1 MNNIKDNSSALTA
14 LCTLTSYRQLL
25 TLKLKAAQTFTAET
39 VTDFDTGLQ
48 IKILAPEK
56 YRNTLN
62 GAILYQNYPL
72 MACAADADKDLIIL
86 PVPYFADKKTNLV
99 LRVYNHTTSDITVAA
114 GTSIARL
121 VPSSFMPYED

>member
-1 MNNIKDNSSALTA
+1 MDNIKDNSSDLTA
-14 LCTLTSYRQLL
+14 LCTLTSYRKLL
-25 TLKLKAAQTFTAET
+25 TLTLKAAQTFTAET

-56 YRNTLN
+56 YRNTPN
-62 GAILYQNYPL
+62 GLILYQNYPL
-72 MACAADADKDLIIL
+72 MACAADASKDLIIL
-86 PVPYFADKKTNLV
+86 PVPYFAEKKTNLV